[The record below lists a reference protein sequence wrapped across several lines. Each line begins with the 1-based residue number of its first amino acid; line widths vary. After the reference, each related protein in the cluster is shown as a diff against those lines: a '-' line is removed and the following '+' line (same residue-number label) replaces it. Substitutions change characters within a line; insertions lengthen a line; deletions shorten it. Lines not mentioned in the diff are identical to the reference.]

1 MHARVKGLVVHTL
14 MLAHHN
20 LLVERT
26 PAAFLAKARR
36 RVLSGLDL
44 FEGLLD
50 VPDVMVKASGSSLCT
65 G

>member
-1 MHARVKGLVVHTL
+1 MHTL

-26 PAAFLAKARR
+26 PAAFLAKAGR
-36 RVLSGLDL
+36 RVLGGLDL
-44 FEGLLD
+44 LEGLFD
-50 VPDVMVKASGSSLCT
+50 VPDVMVKASGSSLRT